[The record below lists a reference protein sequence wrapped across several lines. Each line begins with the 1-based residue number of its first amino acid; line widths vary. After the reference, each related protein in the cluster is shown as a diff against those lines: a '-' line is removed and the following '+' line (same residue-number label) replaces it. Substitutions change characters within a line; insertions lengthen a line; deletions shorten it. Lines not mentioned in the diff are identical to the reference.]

1 MVIDS
6 LFMSLARKLNHLSF
20 FYLYH
25 LILNNR
31 DTAGQER
38 FNTITHSYYR
48 GANGVLLVYDVT
60 DSKSFD
66 NLSKWLR
73 NIEEVCKNLFYL
85 DTDIEFIKLISQ
97 ECK

>member
-1 MVIDS
+1 M
-6 LFMSLARKLNHLSF
+6 
-20 FYLYH
+20 
-25 LILNNR
+25 ILNSYRIIKKYLFNR

-85 DTDIEFIKLISQ
+85 DTDIE
-97 ECK
+97 